1 MNMELIA
8 LIVLGALLVL
18 CIPILLIVLVFKIL
32 YKLLSSQD
40 NSASGEET
48 RILQEINT
56 KLGRLEKRI
65 ESLESI
71 VVSTDNPRL

>member
-8 LIVLGALLVL
+8 LIVIGILLVL
-18 CIPILLIVLVFKIL
+18 SIPILLIVLVFKIL

-40 NSASGEET
+40 NSVSGEET

-71 VVSTDNPRL
+71 VVSTDNPRM

>member
-8 LIVLGALLVL
+8 LIIIGAILVL
-18 CIPILLIVLVFKIL
+18 SLPILLIILVFKIL

-40 NSASGEET
+40 NAVSGEET
-48 RILQEINT
+48 RILQEIHT
-56 KLGRLEKRI
+56 KLTRLEKRI